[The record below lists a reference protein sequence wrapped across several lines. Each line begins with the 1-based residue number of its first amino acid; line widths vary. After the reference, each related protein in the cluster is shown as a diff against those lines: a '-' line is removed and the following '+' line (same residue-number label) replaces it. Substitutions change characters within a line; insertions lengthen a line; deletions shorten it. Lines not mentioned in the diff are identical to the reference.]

1 MKKFLLQL
9 IVLTLLL
16 ATAFLGWRAID
27 LAEKN
32 RVLRETVAQLE
43 SERRELQQ
51 EAAANERAPKPEEQ
65 ADVRR
70 QIEQQTSELRGLSFK
85 QPVTYK
91 IIERSELPQIL
102 QQKVREIY
110 SAQEL
115 RDYSR
120 TLATIGLVPENA
132 DLQDLIVG
140 LYDEQVAAFYVPEE
154 HTLYTFKDTSFSGN
168 LDRVTLAHELTHV
181 LQDQNFDLVKFPLKV
196 KDNDDLA
203 LATSALIEG
212 DATVLMT
219 QYYAQH
225 LDTGN
230 ILTDLLG
237 GVMGQNTQKFQAAP
251 QYLRELMLFPY
262 EQGAEFATAVSLAGG
277 SDALNEAFRHPPTCT
292 QQILHP
298 EKFLHNRHDPE
309 AIELE
314 KLDSKDWL
322 LIGNNVL
329 GEFGIRSLL
338 GQYGDALQAARAAQG
353 WNGDRYHVYE
363 RGTNGPTLLV
373 WTTAW
378 DNEQDAKEFEAAY
391 NQVVQRRGV
400 AAQVQRDGS
409 RVSIRQ
415 STDPTM
421 VRP

>member
-1 MKKFLLQL
+1 
-9 IVLTLLL
+9 
-16 ATAFLGWRAID
+16 
-27 LAEKN
+27 
-32 RVLRETVAQLE
+32 
-43 SERRELQQ
+43 
-51 EAAANERAPKPEEQ
+51 
-65 ADVRR
+65 
-70 QIEQQTSELRGLSFK
+70 
-85 QPVTYK
+85 
-91 IIERSELPQIL
+91 
-102 QQKVREIY
+102 
-110 SAQEL
+110 
-115 RDYSR
+115 
-120 TLATIGLVPENA
+120 
-132 DLQDLIVG
+132 
-140 LYDEQVAAFYVPEE
+140 
-154 HTLYTFKDTSFSGN
+154 
-168 LDRVTLAHELTHV
+168 
-181 LQDQNFDLVKFPLKV
+181 
-196 KDNDDLA
+196 
-203 LATSALIEG
+203 
-212 DATVLMT
+212 MT

-230 ILTDLLG
+230 VLTDLLG
-237 GVMGQNTQKFQAAP
+237 GIMGQNTQKFQAAP
-251 QYLRELMLFPY
+251 PYLRELMLFPY
-262 EQGAEFATAVSLAGG
+262 EQGAEFVTAVSLAGG
-277 SDALNEAFRHPPTCT
+277 NDALNEAFRHPPTCT

-314 KLDSKDWL
+314 KLDSKDSR

-338 GQYGDALQAARAAQG
+338 EQYGDALQAARAAQG

-391 NQVVQRRGV
+391 NQVAQRRGL